1 VIIRPHSVQR
11 YKPLLCV
18 SSFLAISA
26 ISLRLVRFCPFHI
39 LKGAPEGAGKYGKR
53 TEELRIECSLDHRR
67 VSAFGPRCL
76 KASSGG
82 PRFCVHRSWMVQA
95 NSVSSLSAASQSAR
109 SPPSL
114 PPRSRY
120 SSCARRPICS
130 GVDNFPFALWISAC
144 NSNLD

>member
-82 PRFCVHRSWMVQA
+82 PRFACTGVGWFRQIPLVLSRQQA
-95 NSVSSLSAASQSAR
+95 NLLDRHHLCRRVQGIARVPVVQFVLVLTIFLSLFGF
-109 SPPSL
+109 
-114 PPRSRY
+114 
-120 SSCARRPICS
+120 RPVTQI
-130 GVDNFPFALWISAC
+130 
-144 NSNLD
+144 